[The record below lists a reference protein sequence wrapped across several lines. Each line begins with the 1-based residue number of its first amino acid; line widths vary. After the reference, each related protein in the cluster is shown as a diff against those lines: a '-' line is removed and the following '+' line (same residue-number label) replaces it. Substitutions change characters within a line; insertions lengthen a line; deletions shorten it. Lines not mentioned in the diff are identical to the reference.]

1 MFFILSKLL
10 AFFINPLNLF
20 VCLFLL
26 IALAWWRGWCRFA
39 RRAALVCGVA
49 FALCAYT
56 QFPDLLLGQLEQ
68 TRDDSILEVNESGIA
83 GIIILGGS
91 LSLNKQNK
99 RDSYHL
105 NGAAERITEGLI
117 LARKFPSARVVY
129 SGGNASLIGGHGIE
143 ADGFQYLLQ
152 MLGGLPNEVLYERKS
167 KNTWQNAESVKRM
180 LRGSPAKN
188 LKGKWI
194 LVTSASHMRRAY
206 GAFKKS
212 GFDIIPW
219 PTDYRASILR
229 FPWLSTNS
237 TRQLRK
243 LENVL
248 HETIGILAYRL
259 TGRM

>member
-26 IALAWWRGWCRFA
+26 IALAWWKGWRRFA
-39 RRAALVCGVA
+39 RRAAVICGVA
-49 FALCAYT
+49 FGLCAYT

-68 TRDDSILEVNESGIA
+68 VRDDSILEGEKDNIA

-117 LARKFPSARVVY
+117 LARKFPSVSVVY
-129 SGGNASLIGGHGIE
+129 SGGNASLIGGEAIE
-143 ADGFQYLLQ
+143 ADGFQFLLQ
-152 MLGGLPNEVLYERKS
+152 KLGGLPNEVLYERKS
-167 KNTWQNAESVKRM
+167 KNTWQNAEFVKQM
-180 LRGSPAKN
+180 LGGSTSAN

-194 LVTSASHMRRAY
+194 LVTSASHMLRAH
-206 GAFKKS
+206 GAFLKS

-219 PTDYRASILR
+219 PTDYRANILR
-229 FPWLSTNS
+229 FPWLSKNS

-243 LENVL
+243 LQNVL
-248 HETIGILAYRL
+248 HETVGILAYRL